1 MTNIIKRTKDNM
13 PMPFSGLVDRML
25 NNSISRFF
33 DDDFWGF
40 TGLTGVSHIP
50 VNIRE
55 TDKTYEM
62 ELAAPGLNKEDFNIS
77 VSGNTLTV
85 SLEEKEENKDEDR
98 DKGWVR
104 QEYSYRGFT
113 RSFNLGDE
121 VDVNGITAEYTN
133 GILHLSL
140 PKKEGTQ
147 RLSRQI
153 KIK

>member
-1 MTNIIKRTKDNM
+1 MANIIKRNKDLQ

-25 NNSISRFF
+25 SNSISRFF

-40 TGLTGVSHIP
+40 NGFNSMGSVP

-62 ELAAPGLNKEDFNIS
+62 ELAAPGLKKEDFNIS
-77 VSGNTLTV
+77 VSGNMLTV
-85 SLEEKEENKDEDR
+85 SLEEQLESKDEDR

-104 QEYSYRGFT
+104 QEYSLRSFT
-113 RSFNLGDE
+113 RNFNLGDE
-121 VDVNGITAEYTN
+121 VDANSITAEYTN

-140 PKKEGTQ
+140 PKKEGSK
-147 RLSRQI
+147 RLSKKIQI
-153 KIK
+153 K